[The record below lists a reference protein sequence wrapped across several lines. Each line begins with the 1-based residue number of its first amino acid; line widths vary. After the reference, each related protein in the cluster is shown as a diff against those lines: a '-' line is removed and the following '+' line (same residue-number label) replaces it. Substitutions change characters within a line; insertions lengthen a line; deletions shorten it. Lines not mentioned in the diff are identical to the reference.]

1 MINFGKYNLIRLY
14 NSLINI
20 QLVMVG
26 KRFSH
31 RRRGGGGICGNFQHK
46 KPFEILYI
54 ANTDVAS
61 IRFVFAENSA
71 NGGLGY

>member
-31 RRRGGGGICGNFQHK
+31 RRRGGGRGG
-46 KPFEILYI
+46 EIL
-54 ANTDVAS
+54 
-61 IRFVFAENSA
+61 
-71 NGGLGY
+71 GGWGRHCGGGEGPQRTLWRQGETERE